1 MPVTGSIEIVGRS
14 TAQQVADGL
23 AKLILE
29 GEMLPGER
37 LSEAGIA
44 RSLGLSRNT
53 VREAVRLLER
63 SGLVRYHFNRGLA
76 VWDPTDAD
84 VVDVFKARSYFER
97 MAAATVAPD
106 TDLSAV
112 HAAHDAYRDA
122 LVSRDAQTIVEKDLA
137 IHQAVVGL
145 LGSERI
151 DKFYGE
157 LIDELRYFLVILSL
171 ERHEYENTEAVAAEH
186 QRLVDGF
193 ESRDPAVADAAVTAI
208 LDENRE
214 LVRGVIAAR
223 QQKLSSS
230 RVDDS
235 G

>member
-1 MPVTGSIEIVGRS
+1 MPVTGRIEIVGRS

-23 AKLILE
+23 ANLILK
-29 GEMLPGER
+29 GEMVPGER

-53 VREAVRLLER
+53 VREAVRLLEK

-84 VVDVFKARSYFER
+84 VVDIFKARSYFER
-97 MAAATVAPD
+97 MAAASVTPA

-112 HAAHDAYRDA
+112 HAAHRTYRDA
-122 LVSRDAQTIVEKDLA
+122 LASRDAQTIVEKDLA
-137 IHQAVVGL
+137 IHQALVGL
-145 LGSERI
+145 LESERI

-157 LIDELRYFLVILSL
+157 LINELRYLLVILSL
-171 ERHEYENTEAVAAEH
+171 EKHEYEDTEAVDAEH

-193 ESRDPAVADAAVTAI
+193 ESRDPAVAEAAVTAL
-208 LDENRE
+208 LDDNLE
-214 LVRGVIAAR
+214 LVRGVIAGR
-223 QQKLSSS
+223 HEKSSS
-230 RVDDS
+230 RVGHS

>member
-1 MPVTGSIEIVGRS
+1 MPVTGRIEIVGRS

-23 AKLILE
+23 ANLILK
-29 GEMLPGER
+29 GEMVPGER

-53 VREAVRLLER
+53 VREAVRLLEK

-84 VVDVFKARSYFER
+84 VVDIFKARSYFER
-97 MAAATVAPD
+97 MAAASVTPA

-112 HAAHDAYRDA
+112 HAAHRTYRDA
-122 LVSRDAQTIVEKDLA
+122 LASRDAQTIVEKDLA
-137 IHQAVVGL
+137 IHQALVGL
-145 LGSERI
+145 LESERI

-157 LIDELRYFLVILSL
+157 LINELRYLLVILSL
-171 ERHEYENTEAVAAEH
+171 EKHEYEDTEALDAEH

-193 ESRDPAVADAAVTAI
+193 ESRDPAVAEAAVTAL
-208 LDENRE
+208 LDDNLE
-214 LVRGVIAAR
+214 LVRGVIAGR
-223 QQKLSSS
+223 HEKSSS
-230 RVDDS
+230 RV
-235 G
+235 GHTG

>member
-1 MPVTGSIEIVGRS
+1 MPVTGRIEIVGRS

-23 AKLILE
+23 ANLILE
-29 GEMLPGER
+29 GEMVPGER

-53 VREAVRLLER
+53 VREAVRLLEK

-97 MAAATVAPD
+97 MAAAAITPD

-112 HAAHDAYRDA
+112 RAAHRSYGDA
-122 LVSRDAQTIVEKDLA
+122 LASRDAQTIVEKDLA
-137 IHQAVVGL
+137 IHQALVGL
-145 LGSERI
+145 LQSERI

-157 LIDELRYFLVILSL
+157 LINELRYLLVILSL
-171 ERHEYENTEAVAAEH
+171 ERHEYEDTEALAAEH

-193 ESRDPAVADAAVTAI
+193 ESRDPAVAEAAVTAL
-208 LDENRE
+208 LDENLE
-214 LVRGVIAAR
+214 LVRSVIAGR
-223 QQKLSSS
+223 HEKSSS
-230 RVDDS
+230 RVGRS

>member
-1 MPVTGSIEIVGRS
+1 MPVTGRIEIVGRS

-23 AKLILE
+23 ANLILK
-29 GEMLPGER
+29 GEMAPGER

-53 VREAVRLLER
+53 VREAVRLLEK

-76 VWDPTDAD
+76 VWDPTDED

-97 MAAATVAPD
+97 MAAASVTPA

-112 HAAHDAYRDA
+112 HAAHRTYRDA
-122 LVSRDAQTIVEKDLA
+122 LASRDAQTIVEKDLA
-137 IHQAVVGL
+137 IHQALVGL
-145 LGSERI
+145 LESERI

-157 LIDELRYFLVILSL
+157 LINELRYLLVILSL
-171 ERHEYENTEAVAAEH
+171 EKHEYEDTEALDAEH

-193 ESRDPAVADAAVTAI
+193 ESRDPALAEAAVTAL
-208 LDENRE
+208 LDDNLE
-214 LVRGVIAAR
+214 LVRGVIAGR
-223 QQKLSSS
+223 HEKSSS
-230 RVDDS
+230 RVGHS

>member
-1 MPVTGSIEIVGRS
+1 MPVTGRIEIVGRS

-29 GEMLPGER
+29 GEMAPGER

-53 VREAVRLLER
+53 VREAVRLLEK

-84 VVDVFKARSYFER
+84 VVDVFKARGYFER
-97 MAAATVAPD
+97 MAAVSVTPE

-112 HAAHDAYRDA
+112 HAAHRIYQDA
-122 LVSRDAQTIVEKDLA
+122 LASHDAQTIVEKDLA
-137 IHQAVVGL
+137 IHQAIVGL

-157 LIDELRYFLVILSL
+157 LINELRYLLVILSL
-171 ERHEYENTEAVAAEH
+171 ERHEYEDTEALAAEH
-186 QRLVDGF
+186 QRLIDGF
-193 ESRDPAVADAAVTAI
+193 ESRDPAVAEAAVTALI
-208 LDENRE
+208 EDNLEM
-214 LVRGVIAAR
+214 LRGVIAGR
-223 QQKLSSS
+223 REK
-230 RVDDS
+230 
-235 G
+235 

>member
-1 MPVTGSIEIVGRS
+1 MPVTGRIEIVGRS

-23 AKLILE
+23 ANLILQ
-29 GEMLPGER
+29 GEMAPGER

-53 VREAVRLLER
+53 VREAVRLLEK

-84 VVDVFKARSYFER
+84 VVDVFKARGYFER
-97 MAAATVAPD
+97 MAAGAITPD

-112 HAAHDAYRDA
+112 HAAHRAYGEA
-122 LVSRDAQTIVEKDLA
+122 LASRDAQTIVEKDLA
-137 IHQAVVGL
+137 IHQAIVGL
-145 LGSERI
+145 LESERI

-157 LIDELRYFLVILSL
+157 LINELKYLLVILSL
-171 ERHEYENTEAVAAEH
+171 ERHEYEHTEALAAEH

-193 ESRDPAVADAAVTAI
+193 ESRDPAVAEAAVTE
-208 LDENRE
+208 LLEEN
-214 LVRGVIAAR
+214 LKVLRGVIAGR
-223 QQKLSSS
+223 HEKSSS
-230 RVDDS
+230 QS

>member
-1 MPVTGSIEIVGRS
+1 MPVTGRIEIVGRS

-23 AKLILE
+23 ANLILE
-29 GEMLPGER
+29 GEMVPGER

-53 VREAVRLLER
+53 VREAVRLLEK

-76 VWDPTDAD
+76 VWDPTDED
-84 VVDVFKARSYFER
+84 VVDVFKARGYFER
-97 MAAATVAPD
+97 MAAASVTPE

-112 HAAHDAYRDA
+112 HAAHQTYRDA
-122 LVSRDAQTIVEKDLA
+122 LASRDAQTIVEKDLA
-137 IHQAVVGL
+137 IHQAIVGL
-145 LGSERI
+145 LDSERI

-157 LIDELRYFLVILSL
+157 LINELRYLLVILSL
-171 ERHEYENTEAVAAEH
+171 ERHEYEDTEALAAEH

-193 ESRDPAVADAAVTAI
+193 DSRDPAVAEAAVTAL
-208 LDENRE
+208 LDDNLE
-214 LVRGVIAAR
+214 LLRGVIAGR
-223 QQKLSSS
+223 HEKSSS
-230 RVDDS
+230 RAAHS